1 MFYISTFESYTHE
14 GGCHFNKLV
23 IPKIFVEDSIQKKFT
38 VTEIS
43 AIAGALESKIYK
55 DLEEYDLETKDF
67 SKVPDNQLGPEV
79 LILTNDYPFCKEF
92 MLREL
97 LKCWGFNVERYCLRD
112 SIHRDNSIHRITFQV
127 R

>member
-1 MFYISTFESYTHE
+1 MFYISTFESYTHK

-23 IPKIFVEDSIQKKFT
+23 IPKIFVEYSIQKKFT

-67 SKVPDNQLGPEV
+67 SEVPDN
-79 LILTNDYPFCKEF
+79 
-92 MLREL
+92 
-97 LKCWGFNVERYCLRD
+97 
-112 SIHRDNSIHRITFQV
+112 
-127 R
+127 